1 MSGSQV
7 VSLEPAPEVTSLD
20 SDNRIRLRVEGHVT
34 AEHFDCDRIGLDTI
48 TATRQRLL
56 HHMAEEAALA
66 TGCIEVRAVEDQG
79 KLGTTILWGEPML
92 PPCGWFGPD
101 HLDSL
106 T

>member
-7 VSLEPAPEVTSLD
+7 VTLEPAPEVAGLD
-20 SDNRIRLRVEGHVT
+20 ADNRIRLRVERHI
-34 AEHFDCDRIGLDTI
+34 ASEHFDCDRIGLDTI

-66 TGCIEVRAVEDQG
+66 TGCIEVRAVEDPG

-92 PPCGWFGPD
+92 PPYGWFRPD
-101 HLDSL
+101 HVGSL